1 MKKAIIAISGGID
14 STVAA
19 GIAKKEGYELYFLTV
34 DYGQKNI
41 KKELENSKKLAKYF
55 GAKEHKIIDM
65 KWLGELG
72 NSGITDLNIHFENVS
87 DDFIYVPYR
96 NTCIISACVA
106 WAEVNHADVIY
117 TGSEAGPWICPDN
130 SPEYYKALNNL
141 TAISTKL
148 NKDIKIVAPLNDSD
162 KVGNIKKGMEL
173 NIPFEYTWT
182 CVARDDKACGICQPC
197 RDRLQA
203 FEKAGMKDPIK
214 YVTEK
219 DSKNYNSNIFLFIT
233 VLYVACILISNILAS
248 KIISVFGIAMTG
260 GVLVFPIT
268 YIIGDVLT
276 EIYGYKKTKKV
287 ILYGFL
293 CNLLMVIIFFLAI
306 KLPYP
311 SYWHNQE
318 SFVAIL
324 ENTPRIL
331 FASFVG
337 YLIGGFSNSYIMD
350 YIKNNSKI
358 KFLWFRT
365 ILSTIV
371 GETLDTGLFL
381 MIGFFGT
388 MGNNVLF
395 TMIICQTIAKVL
407 YEIAFTP
414 ITYFVVKKVR
424 KLEEEN

>member
-1 MKKAIIAISGGID
+1 
-14 STVAA
+14 
-19 GIAKKEGYELYFLTV
+19 
-34 DYGQKNI
+34 
-41 KKELENSKKLAKYF
+41 
-55 GAKEHKIIDM
+55 
-65 KWLGELG
+65 
-72 NSGITDLNIHFENVS
+72 
-87 DDFIYVPYR
+87 
-96 NTCIISACVA
+96 
-106 WAEVNHADVIY
+106 
-117 TGSEAGPWICPDN
+117 
-130 SPEYYKALNNL
+130 
-141 TAISTKL
+141 
-148 NKDIKIVAPLNDSD
+148 
-162 KVGNIKKGMEL
+162 
-173 NIPFEYTWT
+173 
-182 CVARDDKACGICQPC
+182 
-197 RDRLQA
+197 
-203 FEKAGMKDPIK
+203 
-214 YVTEK
+214 
-219 DSKNYNSNIFLFIT
+219 
-233 VLYVACILISNILAS
+233 
-248 KIISVFGIAMTG
+248 MTG

-318 SFVAIL
+318 AFVAIL

-371 GETLDTGLFL
+371 GEALDTGLFL

-407 YEIAFTP
+407 YEVAFTP